1 MWLVATL
8 VHSTTLQNTHM
19 IQIRMKVT
27 KNEVG
32 TSWGREYCVGRR
44 TEVTPLENVMK
55 LDLLLWAP
63 AAHPLGATIPVY
75 TVFRFAFLLPIVPL
89 G

>member
-19 IQIRMKVT
+19 IQIRMKFT

-32 TSWGREYCVGRR
+32 TSWGGEYCVGWR
-44 TEVTPLENVMK
+44 TEGHTFGKCYEVGS
-55 LDLLLWAP
+55 
-63 AAHPLGATIPVY
+63 PLGSCSSS
-75 TVFRFAFLLPIVPL
+75 FRSNHPCLYSI
-89 G
+89 